1 MRNNNAV
8 YSLWSFFLDFLA
20 TDPASMIRLPSW
32 SHGSISPASDDKKAN
47 KHTGRKR
54 LNVFIIMSEGK
65 PAELE
70 T

>member
-32 SHGSISPASDDKKAN
+32 SQGSFSPSFDDKIVN

-54 LNVFIIMSEGK
+54 LNIFITMSEGK
-65 PAELE
+65 SAELE
-70 T
+70 I